1 MTSISPTLRIALLA
15 SFLFT
20 LLASPSFLATAT
32 GKNHPTKR
40 PDARR
45 TLPPKVGTKDQAL
58 RKKNISARET
68 RLDNQRQVSAVKLRN
83 VDRPAKPSKGQ
94 LRLAQRL
101 LEAKRRAEAERV
113 AYLRS
118 IALARER
125 ARDEGLRNQVQSMIA
140 NDDLTGEDPE
150 VRRAAVNA
158 LGNHAGTVV
167 VMNPQTGRIYSMVN
181 QQWALREG
189 FKPCSTIKLVTGLAG
204 LNESVIDLNDTTKIS
219 DNNQLS
225 LTRALAYSKNDYFQQ
240 VGGQVGFDKMVSYA
254 RLLGLGEKTGINA
267 RNEFQGSVPP
277 SAARSGVNHMSS
289 HGDNFQVT
297 PIQLATLVSAMAN
310 GGKLLTPHIART
322 KQEEFNFKTKVR
334 RQVKM
339 DTEMWKHMVPG
350 MVGAVNYG
358 SGRRAYDPGQTIAG
372 KTGTCIEQGTW
383 VGLFTSYAPLA
394 NPRLAVVVI
403 ARGADA
409 HSHFPAA
416 VAGKIY
422 RDLSG
427 RFGTPVNPQVAATRK
442 AYTPARNSETAL
454 DDEEENEA
462 TAVTKDWNDANN
474 IGGINRARG
483 AQSSVRTG
491 SVSDRVTADAQ
502 PLARKAAAEIDSKV
516 RPVLMQI
523 PRRNQNVVKPAGGS
537 NGTPSYSS
545 ERETRPRRVS
555 GNDRL

>member
-20 LLASPSFLATAT
+20 LLASPSLLITAT
-32 GKNHPTKR
+32 GKSRPAKR
-40 PDARR
+40 PEMRR
-45 TLPPKVGTKDQAL
+45 TLPPKAGTKNQAL
-58 RKKNISARET
+58 RKTNISARET
-68 RLDNQRQVSAVKLRN
+68 RLDNRRQVSAVKLRN
-83 VDRPAKPSKGQ
+83 DDRSVKSPKGQ
-94 LRLAQRL
+94 LRLAQKL
-101 LEAKRRAEAERV
+101 LEAKRRAEAARI

-118 IALARER
+118 IAITRER
-125 ARDEGLRNQVQSMIA
+125 ARDDELRGEVQSMIA
-140 NDDLTGEDPE
+140 KDDLTGEDPE

-158 LGNHAGTVV
+158 LGNHAGAIV
-167 VMNPQTGRIYSMVN
+167 VMDPQTGRIYSMVN

-204 LNESVIDLNDTTKIS
+204 LNESVIDLNDSTKIS
-219 DNNQLS
+219 DNNQVN
-225 LTRALAYSKNDYFQQ
+225 LTRALAYSKNEYFQQ

-254 RLLGLGEKTGINA
+254 RRLGLGEKTGINA
-267 RNEFQGSVPP
+267 RNEFQGSVPAP
-277 SAARSGVNHMSS
+277 ESRSGVNHMSS
-289 HGDNFQVT
+289 HGDNFEVT

-322 KQEEFNFKTKVR
+322 RQEEFNFKTKVR

-339 DTEMWKHMVPG
+339 DAETWKQMVPG
-350 MVGAVNYG
+350 MVGSVNYG

-372 KTGTCIEQGTW
+372 KTGTCIEQGKW
-383 VGLFTSYAPLA
+383 VGLFTSYAPLI
-394 NPRLAVVVI
+394 NPRLAVVVV

-416 VAGKIY
+416 VAGRIY
-422 RDLSG
+422 RDLNG
-427 RFGTPVNPQVAATRK
+427 RFGTPDNLQVAATRK
-442 AYTPARNSETAL
+442 SYPRAEHVATSL

-462 TAVTKDWNDANN
+462 TAVSKDWNDATN

-483 AQSSVRTG
+483 TQGSVRTG

-502 PLARKAAAEIDSKV
+502 PLARKAGAEVDSKV

-523 PRRNQNVVKPAGGS
+523 PRRNPDVLKPARGS
-537 NGTPSYSS
+537 NGTPSNSS

-555 GNDRL
+555 SER